1 MVSPVRGFHKASI
14 HTIGRLIRSVSMHLQ
29 REKNSI
35 KGVQTIDR
43 GEGRSRRARRTAA
56 ESIGCSFRSSWSEM
70 GEQRWKI
77 NGGRKCYDRLEKGDA
92 ILTRRFL
99 IEEPVEDT
107 FGSLTFLS
115 KSLNDLTYSKET
127 PFFFFYQILNEFTIE
142 RTKMTKIRY
151 NFTDKL
157 TSSRFP
163 RMRRNAFKG

>member
-1 MVSPVRGFHKASI
+1 MVSPVRGLRGFHKASI

-77 NGGRKCYDRLEKGDA
+77 NGGRKCYDRLEKDDA

-115 KSLNDLTYSKET
+115 KSLSDLLERDS
-127 PFFFFYQILNEFTIE
+127 FFLFLSNLKRIHD
-142 RTKMTKIRY
+142 R
-151 NFTDKL
+151 TDK
-157 TSSRFP
+157 
-163 RMRRNAFKG
+163 NDENQI

>member
-1 MVSPVRGFHKASI
+1 MVSPVRGLHKASI

-115 KSLNDLTYSKET
+115 KSLSDLLEKDS
-127 PFFFFYQILNEFTIE
+127 FFLFLSNLKRIHD
-142 RTKMTKIRY
+142 R
-151 NFTDKL
+151 TDK
-157 TSSRFP
+157 
-163 RMRRNAFKG
+163 NDENQI

>member
-1 MVSPVRGFHKASI
+1 MVSPVRGLHKASI

-70 GEQRWKI
+70 AEQRWKI

-115 KSLNDLTYSKET
+115 KSLSDLLERDS
-127 PFFFFYQILNEFTIE
+127 FFLFLSNLKRIE

>member
-1 MVSPVRGFHKASI
+1 MVSPVRGLRGFHKASI

-77 NGGRKCYDRLEKGDA
+77 SGGRKCYDRLEKDDA

-115 KSLNDLTYSKET
+115 KSLSDLLERDS
-127 PFFFFYQILNEFTIE
+127 FFLFLSNLKRIHD
-142 RTKMTKIRY
+142 R
-151 NFTDKL
+151 TDK
-157 TSSRFP
+157 
-163 RMRRNAFKG
+163 NDENQI

>member
-115 KSLNDLTYSKET
+115 KSLSDLLERDS
-127 PFFFFYQILNEFTIE
+127 FFLFLSNLKRIE

>member
-1 MVSPVRGFHKASI
+1 MVSPVRGLRGFHKASI

-115 KSLNDLTYSKET
+115 KSLSDLLERDS
-127 PFFFFYQILNEFTIE
+127 FFLFLSNLKRIE